1 MVGTFLLNSGIHV
14 WCYLPPIN
22 ICQNPQTSHWTQ
34 SPSSCRSAMGQKK
47 THCRATGQFQTLKPM
62 VKVLKKKWWVSIVDT
77 KTGFKVPT
85 PKNLSKT
92 YSRSYWNKHVF
103 QQHVGKKTASHY
115 SLSDQVDEL
124 VANWKKLSVGC
135 WTRCVFNVLRCPFAQ
150 RKETIVYMS
159 SLHDP

>member
-1 MVGTFLLNSGIHV
+1 MFDATYHLSTSAKTPKPVTEHSRLLPVVVPWDKKNT
-14 WCYLPPIN
+14 LP
-22 ICQNPQTSHWTQ
+22 CH
-34 SPSSCRSAMGQKK
+34 G
-47 THCRATGQFQTLKPM
+47 GQFQTLKPM